1 METLKKLSV
10 VTNNFEELKEKVLE
24 LTKNDFS
31 WALECN
37 IEDKDGH
44 VVNTKLLILSD
55 FKYDIEDE
63 DSNYKALTVKVTYE
77 RYLAEEIY
85 NMPIFLTD
93 YPKDIKAFY
102 MRNNNDGK
110 TVAATDLL
118 VPGIGELVGGSQ
130 REERLD
136 ILLKKTFHLFACFC
150 RYFF

>member
-1 METLKKLSV
+1 MDTLKRLSV

-44 VVNTKLLILSD
+44 VVDTKLLILSD

-77 RYLAEEIY
+77 RYLADVVENVSNNVQIIFYQHNDKLFKDGIFEIQTRDK
-85 NMPIFLTD
+85 NIFN
-93 YPKDIKAFY
+93 AFY
-102 MRNNNDGK
+102 TLFEEME
-110 TVAATDLL
+110 LL
-118 VPGIGELVGGSQ
+118 
-130 REERLD
+130 
-136 ILLKKTFHLFACFC
+136 
-150 RYFF
+150 